1 MQEDDATGAGSE
13 QAIGRFRNRSSGAQ
27 GGRVLSF
34 RNCTGG
40 LQGLSVSRRET
51 GVFQGLRG

>member
-27 GGRVLSF
+27 GSRALPF